1 MINLGFLG
9 WITDKSIKHDCI
21 ICNCITGLY
30 LMHALL
36 RLLNTC
42 IPLPSH
48 SSGVSLSAVIT
59 EDYTI
64 DVALLYRLL
73 VPPLKSRDCSESLC
87 LLLSTTYISK
97 SSTPASCES
106 TNGIEMSGNTE
117 LEHLKGLVS
126 QVSLVPRSIVH

>member
-1 MINLGFLG
+1 MMINLGLLG
-9 WITDKSIKHDCI
+9 WVSAKSIHDCI

-73 VPPLKSRDCSESLC
+73 VPPLKSRDWSETLC

-97 SSTPASCES
+97 SSTPASA
-106 TNGIEMSGNTE
+106 NQLTE
-117 LEHLKGLVS
+117 
-126 QVSLVPRSIVH
+126 